1 MKRFDRQRFLR
12 MAAWTGA
19 GAAIGGLGVL
29 PVAGGPESFFLITSD
44 PDRDR
49 ERLLRITGPSRGAAV
64 DVQLIQ
70 PAGQDLG
77 LILNGR
83 LVNPVQNR
91 ACNGLRDMAYELRRR
106 SEQGCY
112 FVTISAGNQGPSDEI
127 VIEVD
132 GRVVRRVGMNE
143 TDTKIVVPGMYGQTV
158 FSLRDGAL
166 AVTKFS
172 CRHGLCRKLGW
183 VRTGRIV
190 CAPNRLVASIGRNGA
205 GLDALTG

>member
-1 MKRFDRQRFLR
+1 M
-12 MAAWTGA
+12 
-19 GAAIGGLGVL
+19 L
-29 PVAGGPESFFLITSD
+29 PVADGPESLFLITSD

-49 ERLLRITGPSRGAAV
+49 ERLLRITGPGKGAAV

-83 LVNPVQNR
+83 LVDPVQNR
-91 ACNGLRDMAYELRRR
+91 VCNGLRDMAYELRRR

-112 FVTISAGNQGPSDEI
+112 FVTVSAGNQAPSNEI

-132 GRVVRRVGMNE
+132 GRVVRRLGMNG
-143 TDTKIVVPGMYGQTV
+143 TDTEIIVPGACGQTV
-158 FSLRDGAL
+158 FNLRDGAL
-166 AVTKFS
+166 AVTGFS

-183 VRTGRIV
+183 VRIGRIV